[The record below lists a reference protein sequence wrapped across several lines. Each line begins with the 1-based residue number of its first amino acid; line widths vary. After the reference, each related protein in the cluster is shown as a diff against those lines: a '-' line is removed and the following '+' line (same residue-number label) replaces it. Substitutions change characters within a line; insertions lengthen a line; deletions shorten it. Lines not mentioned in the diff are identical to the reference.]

1 MSGMKKYCLVLLAI
15 LLCIIGAG
23 SRQAKA
29 YSMKLQKDGM
39 YAEMLPDSIVNNA
52 PVYFKKYVKKTMKYY
67 KKYKDA
73 NTYTI
78 VNEVPEE
85 YREFIPVAKK
95 IKDSDEIIIR
105 FPFYV
110 YDTEGYFGNS
120 YYFIAEKN
128 GEKLCL
134 FSINVPQNDED
145 PIFLSYEK
153 LVDQHFPY
161 DEKKMEKTIFYRID
175 LVTYMQTPEETR
187 VLRDRNHP
195 GERKMEGAE
204 YTDEGN
210 KKFEK
215 KSYEEKKKEIFDY
228 LKKRKNGKAIEK
240 TDKNIKLQLKD
251 DYIET
256 EKDAKE
262 GGIGKGVYIVS
273 VAAGVVVIVGIT
285 AGIIFRKKRK
295 KG

>member
-1 MSGMKKYCLVLLAI
+1 MKKYSLVLLVI

-29 YSMKLQKDGM
+29 YSVKLQKDGM
-39 YAEMLPDSIVNNA
+39 YAETLPDSIVNNA

-78 VNEVPEE
+78 VSEVPEE
-85 YREFIPVAKK
+85 YREFTSVARK

-110 YDTEGYFGNS
+110 YDTGGHFGNS

-134 FSINVPQNDED
+134 FSIHVPQNDEE
-145 PIFLSYEK
+145 PIFFSYEK

-161 DEKKMEKTIFYRID
+161 DEKMMEETIFYRID
-175 LVTYMQTPEETR
+175 LVTYMQTPEETE

-195 GERKMEGAE
+195 GESKMEGAE
-204 YTDEGN
+204 YNDEVN
-210 KKFEK
+210 KKFKK
-215 KSYEEKKKEIFDY
+215 KSYEEKKEEIFDY
-228 LKKRKNGKAIEK
+228 LKKRKNGKALEK
-240 TDKNIKLQLKD
+240 TDKNIKLQLKGE
-251 DYIET
+251 YIGTET
-256 EKDAKE
+256 DAKE
-262 GGIGKGVYIVS
+262 GGIGRGVPV
-273 VAAGVVVIVGIT
+273 VFVAVGVMAAGGTT

-295 KG
+295 RG